1 MSQTEQELAPVAL
14 QISNAQVK
22 ISIDG
27 EIIPIVP
34 SFEKKEYIPCEFI
47 FVIIIAFIF
56 LFVGIFV
63 FLGRF
68 IFKN

>member
-1 MSQTEQELAPVAL
+1 MSQTEEELAPVAI

-27 EIIPIVP
+27 EIIP